1 MRSFDRSERWRTI
14 ALLVVLVGSA
24 VAARSAR
31 SHHTPGDGAAPPR
44 GALTIR
50 EYPIPRDGAFPHD
63 PAVGADGIVWYTDQ
77 ANSYIGRLDPAT
89 GKITDYPT
97 PTPKSGPHGI
107 VVAPDGMVWYTGNAN
122 GRIGKLDPK
131 TRKITEYV
139 LPAEARDPH
148 TPAIQGGKVWF
159 TAQQSNLIGVLDPAT
174 GATELYRPRAPRA
187 KPYGIVPATG
197 GPDLWAALFGTNELA
212 HIVAATGAIH
222 EIPLPHADARPRRL
236 AVDGDGNVWYTDY
249 ARSRLG
255 FVNTKTHEMR
265 EWPTPSDNAGPYG
278 IALGPDGRIWFDE
291 ARTSQIVAFDPKTER
306 METLA
311 IPTKGAIVRNIAV
324 DSARGRIWLALSGTG
339 RLGEIE
345 LGTARP

>member
-1 MRSFDRSERWRTI
+1 MGAARTRRVAERVHAERLPPRDLAARWTGILGGVGPEHEGARRVRGSVHRGTMMLSRSLASEVSTMRI
-14 ALLVVLVGSA
+14 ALRA
-24 VAARSAR
+24 PAFIAAAML
-31 SHHTPGDGAAPPR
+31 PAFAAPPDANR
-44 GALTIR
+44 PSDSAAPPFRIT
-50 EYPIPRDGAFPHD
+50 EYQIPRPGAFPHD
-63 PAVGADGIVWYTDQ
+63 PAAGADGTVWYTDQ

-187 KPYGIVPATG
+187 
-197 GPDLWAALFGTNELA
+197 
-212 HIVAATGAIH
+212 
-222 EIPLPHADARPRRL
+222 
-236 AVDGDGNVWYTDY
+236 
-249 ARSRLG
+249 
-255 FVNTKTHEMR
+255 
-265 EWPTPSDNAGPYG
+265 
-278 IALGPDGRIWFDE
+278 
-291 ARTSQIVAFDPKTER
+291 
-306 METLA
+306 
-311 IPTKGAIVRNIAV
+311 
-324 DSARGRIWLALSGTG
+324 
-339 RLGEIE
+339 
-345 LGTARP
+345 